1 MKQIKKPIVFTMKG
15 CPHCVKLK
23 EQLTISGIEFE
34 EVDIDEK
41 RSSSIIRKDWKFPS
55 TDLLEYISDDS
66 EDIDENIPL
75 YESFSKSV
83 DSEYL
88 PAVVIGK
95 KAFLPER
102 SFKKI
107 DDGVKMIKLY
117 LQELSD
123 RENRSD

>member
-34 EVDIDEK
+34 EI
-41 RSSSIIRKDWKFPS
+41 
-55 TDLLEYISDDS
+55 
-66 EDIDENIPL
+66 DIDENIPL